1 MAFPSA
7 ELTQYKLQSKLRIA
21 AVDFGTTYTSLAYVL
36 PKDGIVVNMPI
47 NSSSATERVPTAILL
62 KKESNGALSVDSFGS
77 EAQTQVVM
85 LNPAEVPEY
94 LYFECFKMK
103 LRGEESVSI
112 VCMCT
117 IRVCSVLGI
126 TRNKQSLFIQKITR
140 NLTVQA
146 FNGESYYLVEV
157 VAFILRHLK
166 EQLLDHL
173 STSARFS
180 STDFEWVITV
190 PAIWNAEA
198 KQMMREAAYMVCIVL

>member
-7 ELTQYKLQSKLRIA
+7 ELSQYKLQSKLRIA

-117 IRVCSVLGI
+117 MRVCSVLVI
-126 TRNKQSLFIQKITR
+126 TRNKQSLFYPENHSKFDSAG
-140 NLTVQA
+140 VQWRKLLSSGSGCIYPTPPQGTIA
-146 FNGESYYLVEV
+146 GPSINKRTIFFN
-157 VAFILRHLK
+157 
-166 EQLLDHL
+166 
-173 STSARFS
+173 
-180 STDFEWVITV
+180 
-190 PAIWNAEA
+190 
-198 KQMMREAAYMVCIVL
+198 